1 MSDSDCE
8 KRLTIRYLALPNLF
22 KHLPANPPNADQA
35 MNIPRA
41 IQLPSRNSIQAQLML
56 LVLTLTLPMTALWA
70 WYAWTE
76 TRDAERDSFNA
87 VRYIV
92 ERTAAHIG
100 NTLDDY
106 ETITINLAKEYDL
119 DRQSWSPQF
128 EPKQF
133 LRLHPGVISIGVYP
147 PTKKAQPATAGNQMP
162 TDLRTYLAQTWN
174 GTAQSPST
182 FTISGAVWEPDVLRW
197 VTVLTY
203 PVQNQQ
209 GSRTGIVYL
218 TIDLLDLN
226 KAMLGAA
233 HSDVVIPVID
243 RDNHFLMRSTDPQ
256 EWIGEA
262 LPATNAALIEG
273 KRNEDFSAVDLN
285 QQRRL
290 YAMKTLEKSGWRVF
304 AGMRETAA
312 IGTAR
317 NKAATSVGLGLL
329 TLLLMLA
336 AIWRNA
342 RAIARP
348 IDELSRAVVVMRRDS
363 EYRVKLEGPKEVV
376 EVGQQLN
383 QLLDRV
389 ATEQQERQA
398 LADHYASIVN
408 NARDCI
414 FLFDDKQRIVDF
426 NQHVQDVYGYSASE
440 LHHMA
445 VKDLRAPEAQDGI
458 ERDWR
463 ASSADQG
470 VLFETVHRSKSGET
484 LYVEISANRFEK
496 NGTVYVQSFV
506 RDISERKRVEM
517 ALARQTR
524 ALTALSACNHVL
536 NSAENVE
543 SLLSQVCDILL
554 KVGGYPLAWVGRPE
568 HDEAKRV
575 SVWAKSGAAAD
586 YLDTADIRW
595 ADEPRGRGPAGLA
608 LRERRTVIARNL
620 ATQTGFEPWRDEATA
635 RGIASCIAMPL
646 LANGNPIALLV
657 VYGAASDVFDSDE
670 VKLLEE
676 LANNVANGIADFLT
690 REQAVHL
697 ESELE
702 ASDQRF
708 QMLIEQ
714 LPAGMYILRDR
725 IFAYANPRMDE
736 ILGMPYG
743 ALVGQDVKDFVLA
756 DDWHILVEANER
768 MDLLGTTGNLQ
779 VRCQRQDG
787 VVIEIGLQNVASHFE
802 GTPAVIG
809 MAQDIGERNR
819 AQTEIHNYI
828 LQLERTTEATLQ
840 AVSNMVEKRDPYTAG
855 HERRVGELAGAIGA
869 EMGLSAHD
877 IKGLRLA
884 GFVHDLGKIA
894 VPAELLAKPTRLNE
908 AEMALIRMHPQAGYD
923 VLKDIE
929 FPWPIAHVILQHH
942 ERMDGGGYPNH
953 LKGPD
958 IVLEARIMMVADVV
972 ESMSSHRPY
981 RPGLGIEAALAEIEK
996 NSGVHY
1002 DTQVVEAC
1010 TRLFREKNYQIAD

>member
-1 MSDSDCE
+1 
-8 KRLTIRYLALPNLF
+8 
-22 KHLPANPPNADQA
+22 
-35 MNIPRA
+35 MNIPRVA
-41 IQLPSRNSIQAQLML
+41 QLPSRNSIRAQLML
-56 LVLTLTLPMTALWA
+56 LVVTVTLPMTALWA
-70 WYAWTE
+70 WYAWTG
-76 TRDAERDSFNA
+76 TRDAERDSYTA

-92 ERTAAHIG
+92 ERTAAHIDH
-100 NTLDDY
+100 TLDEY
-106 ETITINLAKEYDL
+106 ETVTANLAKEYDP
-119 DRQSWSPQF
+119 DRKGWSLRF
-128 EPKQF
+128 EPRQF
-133 LRLHPGVISIGVYP
+133 LRLHPAVVSIGAYP
-147 PTKKAQPATAGNQMP
+147 QSGNAQAASAGP
-162 TDLRTYLAQTWN
+162 SVPPDLTTYLAQTWAE
-174 GTAQSPST
+174 TIKSPPGVT
-182 FTISGAVWEPDVLRW
+182 VSGAVWEANAQRW
-197 VTVLTY
+197 VAVLSY
-203 PVQNQQ
+203 PIQTPQ
-209 GSRTGIVYL
+209 GPSPGVVYL
-218 TIDLLDLN
+218 TLDLLDLN
-226 KAMLGAA
+226 KAVLGPD

-312 IGTAR
+312 IGAAR
-317 NKAATSVGLGLL
+317 NKTRVSIGLGLL

-342 RAIARP
+342 RTIARP
-348 IDELSRAVVVMRRDS
+348 IDALSRAVNTIHHDP
-363 EYRVKLEGPKEVV
+363 EYRVKLDGPNEVV

-383 QLLDRV
+383 QLLDRL

-398 LADHYASIVN
+398 LTDHYANIVN

-414 FLFDDKQRIVDF
+414 FLFDDKQRIIEF
-426 NQHVQDVYGYSASE
+426 NQQVHDVYGYSAPE

-445 VKDLRAPEAQDGI
+445 DKDLRAPEAQAAI
-458 ERDWR
+458 ERDWL
-463 ASSADQG
+463 AANSNVG
-470 VLFETVHRSKSGET
+470 VLYETVHRGKNGKT
-484 LYVEISANRFEK
+484 FHVEISARRFEK
-496 NGTVYVQSFV
+496 NGKVYVQSFV
-506 RDISERKRVEM
+506 RDISERKRVEW

-524 ALTALSACNHVL
+524 ALTALSACNQVL
-536 NSAENVE
+536 NSAANVE
-543 SLLSQVCDILL
+543 SLLNQVCDILL
-554 KVGGYPLAWVGRPE
+554 NLGGYPLAWVGRPE

-575 SVWAKSGAAAD
+575 SVWAKSGDAVS

-595 ADEPRGRGPAGLA
+595 ADAPRGQGPAGVA
-608 LRERRTVIARNL
+608 LREHRTVIARNL
-620 ATQTGFEPWRDEATA
+620 AAQPGFEPWRDQAAT

-646 LANGNPIALLV
+646 MANGNPIALLV

-676 LANNVANGIADFLT
+676 LANNLANGIADFLT

-779 VRCQRQDG
+779 VHCQRQDG

-809 MAQDIGERNR
+809 MAQDISERNR
-819 AQTEIHNYI
+819 AQTEIQNYI
-828 LQLERTTEATLQ
+828 LRLERTTEATLQ

-877 IKGLRLA
+877 VKGLRLA
-884 GFVHDLGKIA
+884 GFVHDLGKVA
-894 VPAELLAKPTRLNE
+894 VPAELLAKPTRLNDQ
-908 AEMALIRMHPQAGYD
+908 EMALIRMHPQAGYD

-929 FPWPIAHVILQHH
+929 FPWPIAQVILQHH

-996 NSGVHY
+996 NAGTHY

-1010 TRLFREKNYQIAD
+1010 IRLFREKNYQIAD